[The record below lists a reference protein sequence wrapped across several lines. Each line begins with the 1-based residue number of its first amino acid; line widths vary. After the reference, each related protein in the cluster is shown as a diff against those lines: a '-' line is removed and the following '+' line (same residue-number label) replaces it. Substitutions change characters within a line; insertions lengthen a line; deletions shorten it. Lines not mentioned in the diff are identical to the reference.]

1 MTTEMTASETCS
13 CGAQVQLTAWP
24 PHVISALETWRRDHR
39 HERPA
44 HPVTVTQWPPPILK
58 TEAHP

>member
-13 CGAQVQLTAWP
+13 CGAQIQLTAWP
-24 PHVISALETWRRDHR
+24 PHAISVLDNWRRDHR

-44 HPVTVTQWPPPILK
+44 HPVTVTHWLASILE
-58 TEAHP
+58 TEALP